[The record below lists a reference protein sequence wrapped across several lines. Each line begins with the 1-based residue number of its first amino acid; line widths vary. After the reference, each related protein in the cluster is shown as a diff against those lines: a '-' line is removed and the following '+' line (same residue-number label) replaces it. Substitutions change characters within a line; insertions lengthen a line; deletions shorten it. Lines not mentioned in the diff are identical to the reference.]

1 MRMVRNIFS
10 AAFALTLAGLS
21 LATARAETVDIYDG
35 LTFDQFKAILSQTN
49 LNLHE
54 RVTDKGNHYFFI
66 TIEGGSVPFVGG
78 MSDCGEQKVCDGF
91 TFLFID
97 EKHRMTTDAM
107 AQFNKNQSFLKAT
120 PGIADPT
127 DVVISGEFFARGGI
141 AANHVIFSAAYYAA
155 VLETFLKQ
163 ADGAIAMNGR
173 DARWTLASAGGGHAD
188 RLFVQFT
195 RKGGRKAPPLG
206 AFRPAIDEAVIDA
219 AAAQRR

>member
-1 MRMVRNIFS
+1 MVRKVLS

-49 LNLHE
+49 LTLEE
-54 RVTDKGNHYFFI
+54 RVTDKGNRYFFI
-66 TIEGGSVPFVGG
+66 TVEGSSVPFVGG
-78 MSDCGEQKVCDGF
+78 MSDCGERKVCDGF

-97 EKHRMTTDAM
+97 VKHRMTTDAM
-107 AQFNKNQSFLKAT
+107 AQFNKDQSFLKAT
-120 PGIADPT
+120 PAIVDPT

-141 AANHVIFSAAYYAA
+141 TAMHVVFSAAYYAA
-155 VLETFLKQ
+155 ALESFLKQ

-173 DARWTLASAGGGHAD
+173 DARWTTASAGREQAD
-188 RLFVQFT
+188 RLFAEFT
-195 RKGGRKAPPLG
+195 RKGGRKARPLG

-219 AAAQRR
+219 AAAPRR